1 MLTFGA
7 VLIAGVWLAALVLI
21 TVTDRDALDRT
32 WAVATSLGT
41 AVPVAVVTVAV
52 TGRMWASLLSA
63 ATAGAAV
70 AILLLHGGP
79 RTR

>member
-7 VLIAGVWLAALVLI
+7 VLIAGVWMAALVLI
-21 TVTDRDALDRT
+21 TVTDRGARDRT
-32 WAVATSLGT
+32 WAVAASLGT
-41 AVPVAVVTVAV
+41 AVPVAVVTAAL

-79 RTR
+79 GTR